1 MNYIEGL
8 KIIGMIA
15 LVVVCIALLIIWY
28 AAFCYVAYVLIGMIG
43 ITGLWQTICSIVIGL
58 FVASLPMS
66 IGHYNKR

>member
-1 MNYIEGL
+1 MDYKEML
-8 KIIGMIA
+8 KFIGIIA

-43 ITGLWQTICSIVIGL
+43 ITGLWQTICGIVFGL

>member
-1 MNYIEGL
+1 MDYKEML
-8 KIIGMIA
+8 KWIGIIA
-15 LVVVCIALLIIWY
+15 LVIVCIAFLIIWY

-43 ITGLWQTICSIVIGL
+43 ISGLWQTICGIVLGL

>member
-1 MNYIEGL
+1 MNYIDGL

-15 LVVVCIALLIIWY
+15 LVVVCIALLFIWY
-28 AAFCYVAYVLIGMIG
+28 AAFCYVAYVLIGIIG
-43 ITGLWQTICSIVIGL
+43 ITGLWQTICGIVFGL